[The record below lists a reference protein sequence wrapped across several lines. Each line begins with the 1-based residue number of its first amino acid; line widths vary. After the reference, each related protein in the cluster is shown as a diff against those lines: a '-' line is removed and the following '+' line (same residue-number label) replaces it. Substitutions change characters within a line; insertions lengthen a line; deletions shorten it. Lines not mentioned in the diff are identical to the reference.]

1 MIAGE
6 AQWSVHS
13 AVKPCMMRPTSIP
26 MRRSLVL
33 SLVLSVSAATAAD
46 WVPIP
51 MPGGGQ
57 LELDRAGVVRQGDV
71 ATAWDRRSYAPGER
85 VPAGGDVAYRTVRTL
100 MRYDCVTRTV
110 VPLVRA
116 FSQADGSLVSRQN
129 VEGSELPEVVVPD
142 SPRERALELACAVK
156 PKVPDAVVAKGE
168 TKPGKGANGGE
179 AKPAATADAKGSGKP
194 DAKPAADGAA
204 DPAKTA
210 AGATRKPVEAKGA
223 PPKAEG
229 AEEGEAAADPAPAPP
244 PAPVKD
250 NPVAKGKGGQNPGK
264 AAAAKAD
271 EQKPAKTA
279 WTYDGPA
286 GAAHWHKLSPEYA
299 ACGEGKRQSPIDIR
313 DGVRSQQ
320 EPLVFNYKPSAL
332 RVHNN
337 GRTLEVPHDAG
348 SQLSISGKTYELVGF
363 HFHRPSEE
371 RINGRRFDMSAH
383 LMHRSTDGQWLAVA
397 VVFMAGDEHPFIKTL
412 WNSIPL
418 DVGMVEQAGAVKI
431 DASQLLPKLRGYYTF
446 MGSLTEPPC
455 TEGVRWIVMR
465 TPVQMS
471 RNQLETFGRLYE
483 MNARPV
489 QPVNGRL
496 IKEVP

>member
-1 MIAGE
+1 
-6 AQWSVHS
+6 
-13 AVKPCMMRPTSIP
+13 

-57 LELDRAGVVRQGDV
+57 LELDRAGVVRQGDI
-71 ATAWDRRSYAPGER
+71 AMAWDRRNYAPGER

-100 MRYDCVTRTV
+100 MRYDCVTRTA

-116 FSQADGSLVSRQN
+116 FSQADGVLVSRQN

-156 PKVPDAVVAKGE
+156 PKVPEADVAKGA
-168 TKPGKGANGGE
+168 TKPVKGANGGE
-179 AKPAATADAKGSGKP
+179 AKPAAAADAKGSGKS
-194 DAKPAADGAA
+194 DARADGKPSGDAA
-204 DPAKTA
+204 TDAAKA
-210 AGATRKPVEAKGA
+210 DAGATRKPVEAKGA
-223 PPKAEG
+223 PPQSEG
-229 AEEGEAAADPAPAPP
+229 AEEGDTVAQPAAPAPA
-244 PAPVKD
+244 KEK
-250 NPVAKGKGGQNPGK
+250 PVAKAKAGASAGK
-264 AAAAKAD
+264 ATAKTEEA
-271 EQKPAKTA
+271 KPAKTA

-286 GAAHWHKLSPEYA
+286 GATHWHKLSPEYA

-332 RVHNN
+332 KVHNN
-337 GRTLEVPHDAG
+337 GRTLEVPYEAG
-348 SQLSISGKTYELVGF
+348 SQLSIGGTPYELVGF

-383 LMHRSTDGQWLAVA
+383 LMHRSADGQWLAVA

-418 DVGMVEQAGAVKI
+418 DAGMVEQAGAVKI

-471 RNQLETFGRLYE
+471 RNQLEIFGRLYE

-489 QPVNGRL
+489 QPANGRL
-496 IKEVP
+496 IKEIP

>member
-1 MIAGE
+1 
-6 AQWSVHS
+6 
-13 AVKPCMMRPTSIP
+13 MMRPNFTFT
-26 MRRSLVL
+26 RRAVGFSLVL
-33 SLVLSVSAATAAD
+33 CVCAATAAD

-57 LELDRAGVVRQGDV
+57 LELDRAGVVRQGD
-71 ATAWDRRSYAPGER
+71 AAMAWDRRSYGPGER

-100 MRYDCVTRTV
+100 MRYDCVNRTA

-116 FSQADGSLVSRQN
+116 FSQADGALVSRQN

-156 PKVPDAVVAKGE
+156 PKVPDAVVAKAA
-168 TKPGKGANGGE
+168 TKPGTGANGGGAKAGAAADAKGAGKSE
-179 AKPAATADAKGSGKP
+179 AKPAG
-194 DAKPAADGAA
+194 DGAA

-210 AGATRKPVEAKGA
+210 AGATRKPVEGKGA

-229 AEEGEAAADPAPAPP
+229 AEEGESAADPADPAPAPVKEKP
-244 PAPVKD
+244 PAK
-250 NPVAKGKGGQNPGK
+250 AKGAQNPGK
-264 AAAAKAD
+264 AAAAKA
-271 EQKPAKTA
+271 EAQKAARTA

-286 GAAHWHKLSPEYA
+286 GAGNWHKLSPEYA

-313 DGVRSQQ
+313 DGVRSEQ
-320 EPLVFNYKPSAL
+320 EPLVVNYKPSAL

-337 GRTLEVPHDAG
+337 GRTLEVPYEAG
-348 SQLSISGKTYELVGF
+348 SQLSVGGKPYELVGF

-383 LMHRSTDGQWLAVA
+383 LMHRSAEGQWLAVA

-412 WNSIPL
+412 WNHIPL

-489 QPVNGRL
+489 QALNGRL
-496 IKEVP
+496 IKEVQ